1 MQKMQRKPNIESSSL
16 DSFILGAKDTK
27 LLEQAPKSAFQDDSD
42 KLRRQTYYIT
52 NLYIEA
58 IDQMAFYEDMSK
70 YEIVMNA
77 LIQYIPDKYV
87 ELANEKINKHKN
99 KFASK

>member
-1 MQKMQRKPNIESSSL
+1 MQRKPNIDSSSL
-16 DSFILGAKDTK
+16 DSFILGAKDAK
-27 LLEQAPKSAFQDDSD
+27 LSDQISKSSLEDSDSD

-77 LIQYIPDKYV
+77 LMQYIPDRYI
-87 ELANEKINKHKN
+87 ELAKQKKISMRVNK
-99 KFASK
+99 